1 MRVVPVTSVS
11 QVAYDPGEQQISARI
26 EDGQGQA
33 IRLVRRHRR
42 AGPHA
47 LDAIASALGGHS
59 HTLPPGDPQTPG
71 APPLRFVA
79 GDVRHG
85 PFGLEIDPVGLVTDR
100 LIVPD
105 LEPAPSAPARLL
117 VGEARHADALLAAI
131 DLARSLLA
139 EGCHL
144 GLRRARPEWATRTLE
159 AAARLD
165 EVGLAG
171 AGKRV
176 RALAD
181 RVKALR
187 DAGGEGDAPAL
198 AEAWASA
205 AIRVD
210 LCREAAIRG

>member
-1 MRVVPVTSVS
+1 MRVVAVSGVS
-11 QVAYDPGEQQISARI
+11 QVAYDPGEQQVSARLA
-26 EDGQGQA
+26 DGQGQS

-47 LDAIASALGGHS
+47 LDAIASALTG
-59 HTLPPGDPQTPG
+59 T
-71 APPLRFVA
+71 APLRFVA

-105 LEPAPSAPARLL
+105 LEPAPAAPAEIA
-117 VGEARHADALLAAI
+117 VGEVRHADALLAAI
-131 DLARSLLA
+131 DLARSLLS

-144 GLRRARPEWATRTLE
+144 GLRRARPEWTARTLE

-181 RVKALR
+181 RVKGLR
-187 DAGGEGDAPAL
+187 DGAGEGDASAL